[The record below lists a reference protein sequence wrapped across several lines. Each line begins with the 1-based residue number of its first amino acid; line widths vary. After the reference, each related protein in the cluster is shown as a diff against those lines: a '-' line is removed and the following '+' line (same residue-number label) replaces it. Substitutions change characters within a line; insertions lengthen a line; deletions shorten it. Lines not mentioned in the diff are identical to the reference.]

1 MQTLAK
7 EKKTPMRQCLG
18 CREMHPKS
26 ELIRAVKSKEGNI
39 ALDFVGKLPGRGAYI
54 CRNTEC
60 LARAR
65 KSKALERAFESQI
78 SPEVYEALEQRLAEE
93 NNGK

>member
-1 MQTLAK
+1 
-7 EKKTPMRQCLG
+7 
-18 CREMHPKS
+18 MHPKR
-26 ELIRAVKSKEGNI
+26 ELIRAVKSKEGDI

-54 CRNTEC
+54 CCNTEC

-78 SPEVYEALEQRLAEE
+78 SPEVYEELERRLAEE